1 MIGAVEHAQTTHR
14 ALTLVLNTGPA
25 APDYMSRSHLGTK
38 GIRMQHPSTAI
49 APVESCPA
57 SNAYTDQRPGSA
69 AADLSFSRVLP
80 SGRRLTSSSA
90 IDTLS
95 PSPEAF
101 RYASLA
107 VQH

>member
-1 MIGAVEHAQTTHR
+1 MTLQMQTATHF
-14 ALTLVLNTGPA
+14 T
-25 APDYMSRSHLGTK
+25 SQSHLGTT
-38 GIRMQHPSTAI
+38 GIRIPYPSAAT

-57 SNAYTDQRPGSA
+57 SNAYTDHRPGSA
-69 AADLSFSRVLP
+69 AADLSFSRVVP
-80 SGRRLTSSSA
+80 SGSKLTSRSA

-95 PSPEAF
+95 PRPDAF